1 VPSRLRKHLLPP
13 TQRHWIALG
22 GTRPDEENEIE
33 GLVGAILWGFKS
45 PIRHGKVLVSS
56 ASDIGER
63 HHIPVWVCKQIE
75 NAVSLLPR
83 HVSSQ
88 CNSGR
93 APLHYHRPGAW
104 WVGRRCLYRAVEQ
117 RLEAACHAHD
127 HLGEAEMDGP
137 SSR

>member
-1 VPSRLRKHLLPP
+1 VAYL
-13 TQRHWIALG
+13 T
-22 GTRPDEENEIE
+22 
-33 GLVGAILWGFKS
+33 
-45 PIRHGKVLVSS
+45 SS

-75 NAVSLLPR
+75 NAVSLLLR

-137 SSR
+137 GSR

>member
-1 VPSRLRKHLLPP
+1 VGVQVPPPKRKSAAQSLYSRKSWQGPDSCVDHLS
-13 TQRHWIALG
+13 T
-22 GTRPDEENEIE
+22 
-33 GLVGAILWGFKS
+33 
-45 PIRHGKVLVSS
+45 KV
-56 ASDIGER
+56 GER

-75 NAVSLLPR
+75 NAVSLLLR